1 LLFNYQIEPLNNN
14 NMISKMNWEDD
25 KIGQGPN
32 YDFESIA
39 AEMKKIRHELHLPVP
54 NPAPLGTLVVS

>member
-1 LLFNYQIEPLNNN
+1 MNNN